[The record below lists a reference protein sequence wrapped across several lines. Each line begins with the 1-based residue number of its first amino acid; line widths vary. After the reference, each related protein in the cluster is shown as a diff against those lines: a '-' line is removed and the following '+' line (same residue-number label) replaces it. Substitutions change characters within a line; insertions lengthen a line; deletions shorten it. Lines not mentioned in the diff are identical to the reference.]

1 MFEEGKVG
9 EQIGPVWCLRLTIRT
24 IAYRYDLSMTI
35 LRNDETCQPLKKE
48 STQERG
54 REQET
59 RGKDQSTGKQ
69 TAKNRQATRRKGN
82 TKYRN
87 FHKSAWS
94 ISIKE
99 RGGKVDK
106 STSLK
111 EPSLAI
117 TVHLKMEAACALC
130 KAGPPPLDTEE
141 LTLNSIDRFCYPI
154 LNNIWSLSNNYA
166 LRTNMCSC
174 NVFDLTLGIYGGL
187 VIGHLIFIPA
197 YGLTTSSQHFI
208 VGWLFQLP
216 FM

>member
-1 MFEEGKVG
+1 
-9 EQIGPVWCLRLTIRT
+9 
-24 IAYRYDLSMTI
+24 MTI

-69 TAKNRQATRRKGN
+69 TAKNRQATRSKGN

-111 EPSLAI
+111 EP
-117 TVHLKMEAACALC
+117 CALC

-154 LNNIWSLSNNYA
+154 LNNI
-166 LRTNMCSC
+166 
-174 NVFDLTLGIYGGL
+174 
-187 VIGHLIFIPA
+187 
-197 YGLTTSSQHFI
+197 
-208 VGWLFQLP
+208 
-216 FM
+216 